1 MHGPTSTK
9 EACFDAGI
17 IIDMNARTKRT
28 TKTTKAART
37 TKATPREASSEPTV
51 DAGTTTPATPAAPAA
66 PASANTDSSA
76 TLPDINHYA
85 YRIRWDGESERFV
98 ASCAEMP
105 DVTFT
110 SGSQLEAFVGIRNAV
125 EAEVSRLAKSG
136 EEAPEPLT
144 ERRYSGHILVRIPPE
159 LHRRLTIEAAEQH
172 VSLNRL
178 ISNRLAG

>member
-1 MHGPTSTK
+1 M
-9 EACFDAGI
+9 
-17 IIDMNARTKRT
+17 
-28 TKTTKAART
+28 
-37 TKATPREASSEPTV
+37 
-51 DAGTTTPATPAAPAA
+51 
-66 PASANTDSSA
+66 
-76 TLPDINHYA
+76 PDINHYA

-144 ERRYSGHILVRIPPE
+144 ERRYSGRILVRIPPE